1 MNLLLHHIIEIIRR
15 FNIACFQ
22 RVSTQYENVSS
33 FGQSKT
39 NTIVFIPTKSTIKNK
54 FMIQTNNQ
62 KERVTVNLTD
72 KSTIIHIVYLDIFN
86 KIYDYPVKIKIE

>member
-1 MNLLLHHIIEIIRR
+1 
-15 FNIACFQ
+15 
-22 RVSTQYENVSS
+22 
-33 FGQSKT
+33 
-39 NTIVFIPTKSTIKNK
+39 
-54 FMIQTNNQ
+54 MIQTNNQ